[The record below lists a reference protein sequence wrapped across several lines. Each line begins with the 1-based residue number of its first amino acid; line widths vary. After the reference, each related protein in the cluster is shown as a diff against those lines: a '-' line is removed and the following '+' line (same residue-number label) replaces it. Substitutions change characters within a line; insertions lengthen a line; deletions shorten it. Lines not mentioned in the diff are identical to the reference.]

1 MKNVYLIRKKET
13 GQYLNQ
19 KGKWSTSI
27 TSYRLKEFE
36 TEEEAKAS
44 IPDGVVC
51 VITRKN
57 KKNSDEQEDS
67 VKSLKFNYYLEDL
80 FSKCYLNSNNEFKV
94 WAAIMPEA
102 VSFDSEDAA
111 LDKAEELNLDLDKIR
126 VIRLLASTSDKK

>member
-1 MKNVYLIRKKET
+1 MENVYLVRRKST

-19 KGKWSTSI
+19 KGQWAKNI
-27 TSYRLKEFE
+27 ASYRLKEFE
-36 TEEEAKAS
+36 TEEEAKLAFPEGEECLIS
-44 IPDGVVC
+44 KKSKKSSTVP
-51 VITRKN
+51 RK
-57 KKNSDEQEDS
+57 EEDN
-67 VKSLKFNYYLEDL
+67 LKFKYYLEDL